1 MYVRIWGR
9 REAENQ
15 LLRKLEREFCN
26 PQLLNNPRITD
37 VVKQLEK
44 IIKEKTL
51 NTIRNHDD
59 YVYNKY
65 ILPKIERWID
75 NC

>member
-1 MYVRIWGR
+1 MYVSIWGR